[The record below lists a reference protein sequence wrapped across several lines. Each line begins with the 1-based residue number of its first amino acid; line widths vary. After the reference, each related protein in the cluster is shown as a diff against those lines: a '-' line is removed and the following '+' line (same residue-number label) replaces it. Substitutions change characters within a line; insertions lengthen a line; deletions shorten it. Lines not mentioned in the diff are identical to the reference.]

1 MKKEMFSHEIS
12 VLRNTFR
19 RLLRRHAHATGQPDW
34 PWTVSPA
41 GDDRV
46 LVRGRQVTDPI
57 VLNTINA
64 PSHENL
70 VELDQEAVA

>member
-1 MKKEMFSHEIS
+1 
-12 VLRNTFR
+12 
-19 RLLRRHAHATGQPDW
+19 
-34 PWTVSPA
+34 
-41 GDDRV
+41 V